1 MKQKYIIEFKT
12 GSLKYETYLL
22 VSIFEFYFSAKKRN
36 RKDARIN
43 VFGTFGDF
51 PQVYSVYP
59 NLGIESPAYSR
70 CNDERGKVVRAGNK

>member
-22 VSIFEFYFSAKKRN
+22 VSIFEFYFSATKRN

-43 VFGTFGDF
+43 V
-51 PQVYSVYP
+51 S
-59 NLGIESPAYSR
+59 
-70 CNDERGKVVRAGNK
+70 ERSAIFHKYTRFTRSIRI